1 MQSVGTGHPTFFQ
14 EFGSVFQIIRLSLGD
29 IWEDV
34 WGMLVV
40 NLLWTVCVLT
50 IIPGPPAT
58 LALYR
63 FANRLA
69 HGEEVDIHDFLKGFR
84 QSWAT
89 AWQWGAIN
97 LIVIL
102 ILAGD
107 IYLSNQE
114 YMNVSASPLVQSFY
128 IALLVV
134 WLLWQSYVLVF
145 MLEQEQMVVG
155 SAFRNAAVMLGKN
168 FSFTVAYIL
177 EVIIILLVGTLL
189 FMISFAIGGVLLAVI
204 GNRAVLFNL
213 ERDKT
218 R

>member
-1 MQSVGTGHPTFFQ
+1 MPSADMRNPSWSR
-14 EFGSVFQIIRLSLGD
+14 EFGAVFHVIHLSLGD
-29 IWEDV
+29 LWEDL
-34 WGMLVV
+34 WDMLVV
-40 NLLWTVCVLT
+40 NLLWTLCVLT

-63 FANRLA
+63 FANRLV
-69 HGEEVDIHDFLKGFR
+69 HGEEVDLHDFLEGFR

-97 LIVIL
+97 LIVL
-102 ILAGD
+102 LVFAGD
-107 IYLSNQE
+107 IYLSNQT
-114 YMNVSASPLVQSFY
+114 YLAIAVPPFVQSFY

-155 SAFRNAAVMLGKN
+155 SAFRNAAVMFGKN
-168 FSFTVAYIL
+168 FSFTVVYIL
-177 EVIIILLVGTLL
+177 EVIITLLVGTLL

-213 ERDKT
+213 KRNKT

>member
-1 MQSVGTGHPTFFQ
+1 MQSAGTRHPTLFQ
-14 EFGSVFQIIRLSLGD
+14 EFGSVFQIIRLSLRD
-29 IWEDV
+29 MWEDL

-69 HGEEVDIHDFLKGFR
+69 HGEEVDLHDFLKGFR

-89 AWQWGAIN
+89 AWHWGSIN

-102 ILAGD
+102 IFAGD

-128 IALLVV
+128 IALLAV
-134 WLLWQSYVLVF
+134 WLLLQPYVLAF

-155 SAFRNAAVMLGKN
+155 TAFRNAAVMLGKN
-168 FSFTVAYIL
+168 FSFSIAYVL
-177 EVIIILLVGTLL
+177 EVIITLLVGTLL
-189 FMISFAIGGVLLAVI
+189 FMISFAIGGVLLADI

-213 ERDKT
+213 ERNK
-218 R
+218 

>member
-14 EFGSVFQIIRLSLGD
+14 EFGSVFRIIRLSLRD
-29 IWEDV
+29 VWEDL

-40 NLLWTVCVLT
+40 NLLWTLCVLT

-58 LALYR
+58 LAVYR
-63 FANRLA
+63 FANRLV
-69 HGEEVDIHDFLKGFR
+69 HGEEVDLHDFLEGFR

-97 LIVIL
+97 LIVLL
-102 ILAGD
+102 IFAGD
-107 IYLSNQE
+107 IYLSNQD
-114 YMNVSASPLVQSFY
+114 YLAVAVPPLVQSFY

-177 EVIIILLVGTLL
+177 EVIITLLVGTLL

>member
-1 MQSVGTGHPTFFQ
+1 VQSAGTRHPTLFQ
-14 EFGSVFQIIRLSLGD
+14 EFGSVFQIIRLSLRD
-29 IWEDV
+29 VWEDL

-40 NLLWTVCVLT
+40 NLLWTLCVLT

-58 LALYR
+58 LAVYR
-63 FANRLA
+63 FANRLV
-69 HGEEVDIHDFLKGFR
+69 HGEEVDLHDFLEGFR

-97 LIVIL
+97 LIVLL
-102 ILAGD
+102 IFAGD
-107 IYLSNQE
+107 IYLSNQD
-114 YMNVSASPLVQSFY
+114 YLAVAVPPLVQSFY

-168 FSFTVAYIL
+168 FSFTVVYIL
-177 EVIIILLVGTLL
+177 EVIITLLVGTLL
-189 FMISFAIGGVLLAVI
+189 FMISFAIGGVLLADI

-213 ERDKT
+213 ERNKT

>member
-1 MQSVGTGHPTFFQ
+1 MPSADMGHPSWFR
-14 EFGSVFQIIRLSLGD
+14 EFGAVFHIIRQSLGD
-29 IWEDV
+29 IWEDLWV
-34 WGMLVV
+34 MLVV
-40 NLLWTVCVLT
+40 NLLWTLCVLT

-69 HGEEVDIHDFLKGFR
+69 HGEEVDLHDFLKGFH

-97 LIVIL
+97 LIVML
-102 ILAGD
+102 VFAGD
-107 IYLSNQE
+107 IYLSSQN
-114 YMNVSASPLVQSFY
+114 YLTVSASPFVQSFY

-134 WLLWQSYVLVF
+134 WLLLQPYVLVF
-145 MLEQEQMVVG
+145 MLEQQQMAVG
-155 SAFRNAAVMLGKN
+155 SAFRNAAVMLSKN

-177 EVIIILLVGTLL
+177 EVIITLLVGTLL
-189 FMISFAIGGVLLAVI
+189 FMISFVIGGVLLADI

-213 ERDKT
+213 ERNKVE
-218 R
+218 

>member
-1 MQSVGTGHPTFFQ
+1 VQSAGTGHPTLFQ
-14 EFGSVFQIIRLSLGD
+14 EFGSVFQIIRLSLRD
-29 IWEDV
+29 MWEDL

-69 HGEEVDIHDFLKGFR
+69 HGEEVDLHDFLKGFR

-89 AWQWGAIN
+89 AWHWGSIN

-102 ILAGD
+102 IFAGD

-128 IALLVV
+128 IALLAV
-134 WLLWQSYVLVF
+134 WLLLQPYVLAF

-155 SAFRNAAVMLGKN
+155 IAFRNAAVMLGKN
-168 FSFTVAYIL
+168 FSFSIAYVL
-177 EVIIILLVGTLL
+177 EVIITLLVGTLL
-189 FMISFAIGGVLLAVI
+189 FMISFAIGGVLLADI

-213 ERDKT
+213 ERNK
-218 R
+218 

>member
-1 MQSVGTGHPTFFQ
+1 MQSAGTRHPTLFQ
-14 EFGSVFQIIRLSLGD
+14 EFGSVFQIIRLSLRD
-29 IWEDV
+29 MWEDL

-69 HGEEVDIHDFLKGFR
+69 HGEEVDLHDFLKGFR

-89 AWQWGAIN
+89 AWHWGSIN

-102 ILAGD
+102 IFAGD

-128 IALLVV
+128 IALLAV
-134 WLLWQSYVLVF
+134 WLLLQPYVLAF

-155 SAFRNAAVMLGKN
+155 TAFRNAAVMLGKN
-168 FSFTVAYIL
+168 FSFSIAYVL
-177 EVIIILLVGTLL
+177 EVLIILLAGTLL
-189 FMISFAIGGVLLAVI
+189 FMISFAIGGVLLADI

-213 ERDKT
+213 ERNK
-218 R
+218 